1 MRKIVK
7 LQAKRLII
15 WKLGWGERKRFPYLR
30 NWENVEGKRRVEIQ
44 KRYGYGEKDDDFCF
58 NNLVL

>member
-1 MRKIVK
+1 M
-7 LQAKRLII
+7 
-15 WKLGWGERKRFPYLR
+15 RKRFPYLR
-30 NWENVEGKRRVEIQ
+30 NWKIVDGKRRVEIQ